1 MPVRG
6 CGKLILST
14 AWQRWLREILNMRY
28 LVSYFV
34 LLCLLATNVSADEQ
48 APQFNRDIRP
58 ILSENCFPC
67 HGQDSQTRKS
77 DLRLDIRQSAV
88 TAGAITPD
96 DPTESSILARIRSDD
111 PEQRMPP
118 PQSNRQLTPQQLQL
132 LERWIRA
139 GAEYQPH
146 WSFVVPV
153 RPPEPKVHPS
163 EWVRNPVDRFVLAK
177 LESHKLSPS
186 PEADRITLIRRL
198 SLDLTGLPPT
208 VQEVEAFLA
217 DPSSDAYEKVVDRL
231 LNSKHFGERMAQ
243 PWLDAARYADTNGY
257 QNDGERSMWRWRDW
271 VIDAYNRN
279 LPFDQFTIEQLAGDL
294 MPGATPQQRLATGF
308 NRNHRG
314 NGEGGIVPEEYAVEY
329 VVDRVD
335 TTATVW
341 MGLTMSCARC
351 HDHKYDPLT
360 QQDFYRMF
368 AFFNNVPESGR
379 AFKFGN
385 SPPVM
390 IAPTDEQQRKL
401 ADIEQQLQAAEL
413 RLHELDPKLQA
424 DQATWERTL
433 RSTSSTDWSITRSL
447 LARLDLTGEQAN
459 SSLNFEQGDPIYVTD
474 RNKTVVALDGQR
486 SINAGDVGEFGF
498 YDKFTLAAWIKPAGP
513 DGAILSR
520 MVDQSAESGFASD
533 SEGYRVYWKAGR
545 VQVHLT
551 KRWLDD
557 ALRVET
563 EGSFPVQ
570 QWHHVAVAYDGS
582 RLASGVK
589 IFINGQPQKSRV
601 LLDQLNQS
609 FQTKQPLRIGAG
621 GGPQDRFQ
629 GLVSDVRVYGR
640 TLSSEEIGIVATD
653 ENLGQLAAIAAS
665 ERTPIQAAKL
675 RECFLAEHAELPL
688 REAKASVQRLQDERT
703 ALLDAMPTVMV
714 MQELPV
720 PRETF
725 VLIRGAYDRLGERV
739 EPGVPASIAPFSAG
753 SRPNRLDFA
762 KWLVSPENP
771 LTARVAVN
779 YQWQLIFGTGLVK
792 TIEDFGSQGE
802 PPSHPELLD
811 WLACEFMQTGWDVKA
826 LLKTLVMSATY
837 RQASR
842 VTQELL
848 ERDPENRLLARYPR
862 IRLPAEMI
870 RDQALAVSGLLVHQV
885 GGPSVKPY
893 QPKGLWKDLSGTDY
907 EADHGDNLWRRSL
920 YTFWKRTSPQP
931 TMMSFDASA
940 REMCRVRPGRT
951 STPLQALA
959 LMNDITF
966 VESARGLAQ
975 RVISEGGE
983 SSSSRISLAFRK
995 VLARSPRPAELS
1007 LLIDN
1012 LEANLAKYRGDP
1024 DAALSLISQGESPRD
1039 KQINDSELAAYTA
1052 IAGLILN
1059 LDEAITKP

>member
-1 MPVRG
+1 MRTLG
-6 CGKLILST
+6 SCCILIS
-14 AWQRWLREILNMRY
+14 
-28 LVSYFV
+28 
-34 LLCLLATNVSADEQ
+34 LLGSNVSADDPL
-48 APQFNRDIRP
+48 PQFNRDIRP

-77 DLRLDIRQSAV
+77 DLRLDMRPSAV
-88 TAGAITPD
+88 AAGAINSD
-96 DPTESSILARIRSDD
+96 DPAESSLLARIRSDD

-118 PQSNRQLTPQQLQL
+118 PHSNRQLAPEQVQL
-132 LERWIRA
+132 LERWISA
-139 GAEYQPH
+139 GAEYQSH

-153 RPPEPKVHPS
+153 RPPEPKVEQS
-163 EWVRNPVDRFVLAK
+163 EWVRNPVDSFVLAK
-177 LESHKLSPS
+177 LESLKLAPS

-208 VQEVEAFLA
+208 VPEVDAFLA
-217 DPSSDAYEKVVDRL
+217 NQSSDAYEKVVDRL
-231 LNSKHFGERMAQ
+231 LNSKHYGERMAQ

-271 VIDAYNRN
+271 VIEAFNRN

-294 MPGATPQQRLATGF
+294 LPDATPQQRLATGF

-341 MGLTMSCARC
+341 MGLTMGCARC

-390 IAPTDEQQRKL
+390 IAPTDDQKHKL
-401 ADIEQQLQAAEL
+401 EEIERQLKAAEL
-413 RLHELDPKLQA
+413 RLLELEPNLQA
-424 DQATWERTL
+424 GQATWERTL
-433 RSTSSTDWSITRSL
+433 RSSSSADWSITRSL
-447 LARLDLTGEQAN
+447 LARLDLAGEQAGG
-459 SSLNFEQGDPIYVTD
+459 SQKFENGDPTYVKD
-474 RNKTVVALDGQR
+474 RNRQVAVLDGQR
-486 SINAGDVGEFGF
+486 TINAGDIGDFGF
-498 YDKFTLAAWIKPAGP
+498 YDKFTLAAWIKPAIP

-545 VQVHLT
+545 VQLHLT

-563 EGSFPVQ
+563 EAAFPVQ
-570 QWHHVAVAYDGS
+570 QWHHVAVVYDGS

-589 IFINGQPQKSRV
+589 IFINGQPQKLRV

-640 TLSSEEIGIVATD
+640 ALTDEDISIVATE
-653 ENLGQLAAIAAS
+653 ENLGQLAAIAAT
-665 ERTPIQAAKL
+665 ERTPSQSNKL

-688 REAKASVQRLQDERT
+688 REAKANVQRLQDDRT
-703 ALLDAMPTVMV
+703 VLLDAMPTAMV
-714 MQELPV
+714 MEELPV
-720 PRETF
+720 PRESF
-725 VLIRGAYDRLGERV
+725 VLIRGAYDRIGERV
-739 EPGVPASIAPFSAG
+739 SPGVPASIAPFAAG
-753 SRPNRLDFA
+753 ARPNRLDFA

-792 TIEDFGSQGE
+792 TAEDFGSQGE

-811 WLACEFMQTGWDVKA
+811 WLACEFMQTGWDTKA
-826 LLKTLVMSATY
+826 LLKTVVMSATY

-842 VTQELL
+842 VTPDLL
-848 ERDPENRLLARYPR
+848 ERDPENRLLARGSR
-862 IRLPAEMI
+862 VRLSAEVI
-870 RDQALAVSGLLVHQV
+870 RDQALAVSGLLVDQV

-907 EADHGDNLWRRSL
+907 VPDHGDNLWRRSL

-940 REMCRVRPGRT
+940 REMCRVRPART

-959 LMNDITF
+959 LMNDVTF
-966 VESARGLAQ
+966 VESARGLAE
-975 RVISEGGE
+975 RAISEGGE
-983 SSSSRISLAFRK
+983 NASGRISLAFRK
-995 VLARSPRPAELS
+995 VLARPPRPEELT
-1007 LLIDN
+1007 LLINN
-1012 LEANLAKYRGDP
+1012 LNANLAKYRGDP
-1024 DAALSLISQGESPRD
+1024 DAALALISQGESPRD
-1039 KQINDSELAAYTA
+1039 KRITDSELAAYTA

>member
-1 MPVRG
+1 MRG
-6 CGKLILST
+6 
-14 AWQRWLREILNMRY
+14 
-28 LVSYFV
+28 LVSCFV
-34 LLCLLATNVSADEQ
+34 LLCLLGINVSADDTLL
-48 APQFNRDIRP
+48 PQFNRDIRP

-67 HGQDSQTRKS
+67 HGQDAQTRKA
-77 DLRLDIRQSAV
+77 DLRLDLRQNAV
-88 TAGAITPD
+88 TAGAINPD
-96 DPTESSILARIRSDD
+96 VPTESSLLARIRSED
-111 PEQRMPP
+111 PELRMPP
-118 PQSNRQLTPQQLQL
+118 PHSNRQLSAEQVQL
-132 LERWIRA
+132 LERWIQA
-139 GAEYQPH
+139 GAEYQSH

-153 RPPEPKVHPS
+153 RPLEPKVQQS
-163 EWVRNPVDRFVLAK
+163 DWVRNPVDSFVLAK
-177 LESHKLSPS
+177 LESLKLAPS

-198 SLDLTGLPPT
+198 SFDLTGLPPT
-208 VQEVEAFLA
+208 VEEVDAYLA
-217 DPSSDAYEKVVDRL
+217 DQSSDAYEKVVDRL
-231 LNSKHFGERMAQ
+231 LNSKHYGERMAQ

-294 MPGATPQQRLATGF
+294 LPEATQQQRLATGF

-341 MGLTMSCARC
+341 MGLTMGCARC

-390 IAPTDEQQRKL
+390 IAPTDDQKRKL
-401 ADIEQQLQAAEL
+401 EEIEQQLKAAES
-413 RLHELDPKLQA
+413 RLLELEHTVQTG
-424 DQATWERTL
+424 QATWERTL
-433 RSTSSTDWSITRSL
+433 SPPSSSDWSITRSL
-447 LARLDLTGEQAN
+447 IARFELAGEPT
-459 SSLNFEQGDPIYVTD
+459 SSALKFENGDPIYVTD
-474 RNKTVVALDGQR
+474 RNRQVAALDGQR
-486 SINAGDVGEFGF
+486 TINAGDVGDFGF

-545 VQVHLT
+545 LQLHLT

-563 EGSFPVQ
+563 DASFPAE
-570 QWHHVAVAYDGS
+570 QWQHVTVVYDGS
-582 RLASGVK
+582 RMASGVK
-589 IFINGQPQKSRV
+589 IFINGQPQKLRV

-629 GLVSDVRVYGR
+629 GLISDVRVYGR
-640 TLSSEEIGIVATD
+640 ALSSDEIGIVATE
-653 ENLGQLAAIAAS
+653 ENLAQLAAIAVTK
-665 ERTPIQAAKL
+665 RTPSQANKL
-675 RECFLAEHAELPL
+675 RECFLAEHAEPPL
-688 REAKASVQRLQDERT
+688 REARANVQRLQDERT
-703 ALLDAMPTVMV
+703 ALLDSMPTVMV
-714 MQELPV
+714 MEELPV
-720 PRETF
+720 PRETH
-725 VLIRGAYDRLGERV
+725 VLIRGAYDRIGQRV
-739 EPGVPASIAPFSAG
+739 SPGAPASIAPFSTGAQ
-753 SRPNRLDFA
+753 PNRLDFA
-762 KWLVSPENP
+762 KWLVSPANP

-779 YQWQLIFGTGLVK
+779 HQWQMIFGTGLVK
-792 TIEDFGSQGE
+792 TAEDFGSQGE

-811 WLACEFMQTGWDVKA
+811 WLACEFMQTGWDIKR
-826 LLKTLVMSATY
+826 LLKTVVTSATY

-842 VTQELL
+842 VTPELL
-848 ERDPENRLLARYPR
+848 ERDPENRWLARGSR
-862 IRLPAEMI
+862 TRLPAEMI
-870 RDQALAVSGLLVHQV
+870 RDQALAVSGLLVDQV

-907 EADHGDNLWRRSL
+907 EPDHGDKLWRRSL

-940 REMCRVRPGRT
+940 REMCRVRPART

-959 LMNDITF
+959 LMNDVTF
-966 VESARGLAQ
+966 VEAARGLAQ

-983 SSSSRISLAFRK
+983 SSSSRVALAFRK
-995 VLARSPRPAELS
+995 VVARPPRPQELT
-1007 LLIDN
+1007 LLLDN
-1012 LEANLAKYRGDP
+1012 LDANLAKYRGNP
-1024 DAALSLISQGESPRD
+1024 DAALALISQGESSRD
-1039 KQINDSELAAYTA
+1039 KRIADYELAAYTA
-1052 IAGLILN
+1052 IAGLI
-1059 LDEAITKP
+1059 